1 MRKLKLFLHFLLLI
15 TTTTLLALPN
25 KPPYFTNYISTSS
38 IDTAPY
44 IDSKAL
50 TYDQIM
56 NLLEEIEYGEIEK
69 KCSAIQLD
77 QINQFLA
84 LLATEG
90 ILPDDQEEET
100 SIKEDVEELLEY
112 KENPLQ
118 VAFLYGKSHRCL
130 FVPSIFDLDGY
141 ETVVPCGWL
150 KKSWKNTKTFIKK
163 HKKAIIIGAI
173 IVVTVSAVTIAVIA
187 SSSGAA
193 SALAGSAA
201 AMAASNSSDY
211 DCEEDCSP
219 FRFESTM
226 KEEIE
231 SFKEKIANENLL
243 SSSPNDTDF
252 SLQSTGKTIGN
263 IWAHQTFDE
272 LYNNSPSLAK
282 ELQSHIQVPISWN
295 EGEDP
300 AELGS
305 REIDRKFS
313 IDYDCP
319 YSYVTTNSNS
329 KVLPYQIQAEK
340 ALDLGYY
347 PEAIRNLDQAIS
359 MDPSDSTLYLERA
372 ASHFHMG
379 EYDQSLQDFEIFKK
393 SKISEEN
400 PLVISAFSAGF
411 AKGLPQGVY
420 ESGRGI
426 MVFLSDFVTH
436 PIHTSTQVVEFFSRL
451 AELVKKDEWDIIGKS
466 IAPEIYELVQEWEIL
481 PSDRKGE
488 LAGYALGKH
497 GMDIMAPGALAK
509 VASKSLKSAKELA
522 AVCKNIKVAEE
533 VLVLEAM
540 TEIGNSTKIAET
552 IQNTRLGIA
561 KNLGFSTYEVA
572 QLEDIGKIGNF
583 AKNIA
588 NTEDFSFTNHALLR
602 SVERGISRDSIFDT
616 LTNPLKVKEIKIDNF
631 GRKSQ
636 RFIGKNTEVV
646 MNPET
651 KQIVSVNPTS
661 TKKYQKLTRGL

>member
-1 MRKLKLFLHFLLLI
+1 M
-15 TTTTLLALPN
+15 
-25 KPPYFTNYISTSS
+25 
-38 IDTAPY
+38 
-44 IDSKAL
+44 
-50 TYDQIM
+50 
-56 NLLEEIEYGEIEK
+56 
-69 KCSAIQLD
+69 
-77 QINQFLA
+77 
-84 LLATEG
+84 
-90 ILPDDQEEET
+90 
-100 SIKEDVEELLEY
+100 
-112 KENPLQ
+112 
-118 VAFLYGKSHRCL
+118 
-130 FVPSIFDLDGY
+130 
-141 ETVVPCGWL
+141 
-150 KKSWKNTKTFIKK
+150 
-163 HKKAIIIGAI
+163 
-173 IVVTVSAVTIAVIA
+173 TIAVIA

-201 AMAASNSSDY
+201 AIAASNSSDPDY
-211 DCEEDCSP
+211 EEESSDSS
-219 FRFESTM
+219 FESTM

-231 SFKEKIANENLL
+231 SFKEEIAKENLL

-282 ELQSHIQVPISWN
+282 ELQSPIHVPISWN

-340 ALDLGYY
+340 ALDSGYY
-347 PEAIRNLDQAIS
+347 TEAIRNLDQAIS

-411 AKGLPQGVY
+411 VKGLPQGVY
-420 ESGRGI
+420 ESGKGI

-436 PIHTSTQVVEFFSRL
+436 PIHTSTQVVESFSRL

-466 IAPEIYELVQEWEIL
+466 IAPEIYELVQEWETL

-497 GMDIMAPGALAK
+497 GTDIMAPGALAK

-522 AVCKNIKVAEE
+522 TVCKSIKRAEE
-533 VLVLEAM
+533 ILVLEAASEM
-540 TEIGNSTKIAET
+540 GGSAKIANIIGKEKNIYLENGSLIEKNINTTGFLGQKGFELKNPSYQPVRNKPAIIKGRSYSSHALDQMQNRGFMPSVIEET
-552 IQNTRLGIA
+552 ILKGSRSVGKHQNTIVYYD
-561 KNLGFSTYEVA
+561 KVN
-572 QLEDIGKIGNF
+572 
-583 AKNIA
+583 NITVVV
-588 NTEDFSFTNHALLR
+588 NTE
-602 SVERGISRDSIFDT
+602 G
-616 LTNPLKVKEIKIDNF
+616 KVITVSYGEIH
-631 GRKSQ
+631 Q
-636 RFIGKNTEVV
+636 
-646 MNPET
+646 
-651 KQIVSVNPTS
+651 
-661 TKKYQKLTRGL
+661 

>member
-1 MRKLKLFLHFLLLI
+1 MQKLKLFLHFLLLI

-25 KPPYFTNYISTSS
+25 KPLYFTNYTAISSR
-38 IDTAPY
+38 DTAPY
-44 IDSKAL
+44 IDSKGL

-69 KCSAIQLD
+69 KCSAIQLE

-90 ILPDDQEEET
+90 IIPDDGSTIQ
-100 SIKEDVEELLEY
+100 EDVEELLEH

-118 VAFLYGKSHRCL
+118 VAFLSGESHACL
-130 FVPSIFDLDGY
+130 LVPSIFDLDSY
-141 ETVVPCGWL
+141 EAVIPCGWL
-150 KKSWKNTKTFIKK
+150 KKSWKNTKIFVKK

-211 DCEEDCSP
+211 DCEEDYSP
-219 FRFESTM
+219 SRFESTM

-231 SFKEKIANENLL
+231 SFKEKIAKENLL
-243 SSSPNDTDF
+243 NSSPNDTVF
-252 SLQSTGKTIGN
+252 SLESTGKTIGN

-272 LYNNSPSLAK
+272 LYNTSPSLAK
-282 ELQSHIQVPISWN
+282 ELQSSIHVPISWN

-340 ALDLGYY
+340 ALDFGYY

-359 MDPSDSTLYLERA
+359 IDPSDSTLYLERA

-379 EYDQSLQDFEIFKK
+379 EYDQSMQDFEIFKS

-420 ESGRGI
+420 ESGKGI
-426 MVFLSDFVTH
+426 MAFLSDFVTH
-436 PIHTSTQVVEFFSRL
+436 PIHTSTQVVESFSRL

-466 IAPEIYELVQEWEIL
+466 IAPEIYELVQEWETL

-497 GMDIMAPGALAK
+497 GTDIMAPGALAK

-522 AVCKNIKVAEE
+522 TVCKNIKRAEE
-533 VLVLEAM
+533 ILVLEAASEM
-540 TEIGNSTKIAET
+540 GGSAKIANIIGKEKNIYLENGSLIEKNINTTGFLGQKGFELKNPSYQPVRNKPAIIKGRSYSSHALDQMQNRGFMPSVIEET
-552 IQNTRLGIA
+552 ILKGSRSVGKHQNTIVYYD
-561 KNLGFSTYEVA
+561 KVN
-572 QLEDIGKIGNF
+572 
-583 AKNIA
+583 NITVVV
-588 NTEDFSFTNHALLR
+588 NTE
-602 SVERGISRDSIFDT
+602 G
-616 LTNPLKVKEIKIDNF
+616 KVITVSYGEIH
-631 GRKSQ
+631 Q
-636 RFIGKNTEVV
+636 
-646 MNPET
+646 
-651 KQIVSVNPTS
+651 
-661 TKKYQKLTRGL
+661 